1 MRIER
6 AGQNEKR
13 LFSIRLTENKRGEL
27 GNLIWGYRTVNSK
40 YGPLFKSFTF
50 KNGVEIKNR
59 IVMAPM
65 TNWSSNPDGT
75 VTEAEVNYYARRSAG
90 VGMVITACTYVTANG
105 KGFHGEFGGDRDEL
119 IPSLQKLATG
129 IKEQGAK
136 AILQIFHGGRQVPPE
151 LIPNG
156 DVVSA
161 SSIPVEGVGKP
172 VPREL
177 SEQEVESIVLDFGE
191 AARRAIEAGYD
202 GVEIHGANGYLIQQF
217 FSPHSNRRED
227 RWGGSLEDR
236 LTFPLAVVD
245 EVKRVAAEH
254 ANGPFIVGYR
264 FSPEESETPGIT
276 MADTLVLLDALAKKD
291 LDYLHVSLQDF
302 WSTPRR
308 GVDDTRSRIEI
319 IQERV
324 GDDVPVIGV
333 GSIYTPDEALKAIQ
347 TGVSLIALGRELI
360 IDPDWVQKISEGKET
375 EIVTRINKDNQEQLV
390 IPDPLWQ
397 AIIHTPGWF
406 PGVN

>member
-1 MRIER
+1 MDPKYAALLEP
-6 AGQNEKR
+6 
-13 LFSIRLTENKRGEL
+13 FSF
-27 GNLIWGYRTVNSK
+27 S
-40 YGPLFKSFTF
+40 
-50 KNGVEIKNR
+50 NGVSLKNR
-59 IVMAPM
+59 VVMAPM
-65 TNWSSNPDGT
+65 TNFSSNPDGT
-75 VTEAEVNYYARRSAG
+75 VTDAEVNYYARRSDG

-119 IPSLQKLATG
+119 IPSLRKLAAG

-151 LIPNG
+151 LVPNG

-161 SSIPVEGVGKP
+161 SSVPAEGAGKP

-177 SEQEVESIVLDFGE
+177 TDQEVEAIINDFGE
-191 AARRAIEAGYD
+191 TTRRAIEAGYD
-202 GVEIHGANGYLIQQF
+202 GVEIHGANGYLVQQF
-217 FSPHSNRRED
+217 FSPHSNQRED
-227 RWGGSLEDR
+227 RWGGSIENR
-236 LTFPLAVVD
+236 LAFPLAIVD

-254 ANGPFIVGYR
+254 TKEPFIVGYR
-264 FSPEESETPGIT
+264 FSPEEPETPGIT
-276 MADTLVLLDALAKKD
+276 MADTLILIDALANKK

-324 GDDVPVIGV
+324 GASVPVIGV
-333 GSIYTPDEALKAIQ
+333 GSIYTVEDALKAIP
-347 TGVSLIALGRELI
+347 TGVPLIALGREMI
-360 IDPDWVQKISEGKET
+360 MDPDWVQKVAEGREA
-375 EIVTRINKDNQEQLV
+375 EIVTRIDKNKQQELV

-397 AIIHTPGWF
+397 AIIHSPGWF
-406 PGVN
+406 PGVE

>member
-1 MRIER
+1 M
-6 AGQNEKR
+6 
-13 LFSIRLTENKRGEL
+13 
-27 GNLIWGYRTVNSK
+27 NSK
-40 YGPLFKSFTF
+40 YAALFESFTF
-50 KNGVEIKNR
+50 RSGVSLKNR

-65 TNWSSNPDGT
+65 TNFSSNQDGT
-75 VTEAEVNYYARRSAG
+75 VTDAEVTYYARRSGG

-105 KGFHGEFGGDRDEL
+105 KGFQGEFGGDRDEL
-119 IPSLQKLATG
+119 IPSLRQLASG
-129 IKEQGAK
+129 IKDQGAK

-151 LIPNG
+151 LVPNG

-161 SSIPVEGVGKP
+161 SSVPSEGAGKP

-177 SEQEVESIVLDFGE
+177 TDQEVESIIKDFGE
-191 AARRAIEAGYD
+191 TTRRAIEAGYD

-227 RWGGSLEDR
+227 RWGGSLEKR

-254 ANGPFIVGYR
+254 ATGPFVIGYR
-264 FSPEESETPGIT
+264 FSPEEAETPGIT
-276 MADTLVLLDALAKKD
+276 MADTLVLIDALAKKN

-302 WSTPRR
+302 WSKPRR

-324 GDDVPVIGV
+324 GDQVPVIGV
-333 GSIYTPDEALKAIQ
+333 GSIYTVDDAIQAIQ
-347 TGVSLIALGRELI
+347 TGVPLIALGREII
-360 IDPDWVQKISEGKET
+360 IDPDWVQKVSDGRED
-375 EIVTRINKDNQEQLV
+375 EIVTRIDKDKQQELV

-397 AIIHTPGWF
+397 AIIHSPGWF
-406 PGVN
+406 PGIE